1 MNNSTSVQ
9 SGSSPFDFFRFDVTL
24 PFIDNVPQV
33 TENTF
38 VGKDSASTSTNFH
51 KPTQDAELLRQ
62 LSFIPG
68 LKEILMLRQVHALEH
83 ATVWV
88 LSESKSVYASSGTE
102 ATTVQV
108 DNELLGGLSTEQ
120 GFYLYGEVNI
130 SDLRRA
136 VTLAL
141 HRLTNGEWDL
151 AVHPRCGTN
160 LSVAMLLTAGL
171 AVGVNLLLPFRP
183 IEQLIGLGLAATTAA
198 ELAPDLGSMAQRYLT
213 TAIPFNLKIENI
225 IRKRDVWG
233 REAHFI
239 KVTWQE

>member
-1 MNNSTSVQ
+1 MNTSTSFQ
-9 SGSSPFDFFRFDVTL
+9 SGSSPFDFFNFDLTL
-24 PFIDNVPQV
+24 PLIGNAPQV

-38 VGKDSASTSTNFH
+38 VGKDSASASTNFH
-51 KPTQDAELLRQ
+51 KLTQDAELLKQ

-88 LSESKSVYASSGTE
+88 LSESKSVYTPGTE
-102 ATTVQV
+102 ATTMQV

-198 ELAPDLGSMAQRYLT
+198 ELAPDLGFMAQRYLT

>member
-1 MNNSTSVQ
+1 MNTSASSQ
-9 SGSSPFDFFRFDVTL
+9 GSPSPFDFFKLD
-24 PFIDNVPQV
+24 FITPQ
-33 TENTF
+33 
-38 VGKDSASTSTNFH
+38 
-51 KPTQDAELLRQ
+51 PTQDADLLQQ
-62 LSFIPG
+62 LSFVPG

-88 LSESKSVYASSGTE
+88 LGESKSANSSTDKPPNL
-102 ATTVQV
+102 QI

-136 VTLAL
+136 VSTARN
-141 HRLTNGEWDL
+141 RLIHGEWDL

-171 AVGVNLLLPFRP
+171 AVGVHLLLPFRP

-198 ELAPDLGSMAQRYLT
+198 EIAPDLGSIAQRYLT
-213 TAIPFNLKIENI
+213 TAIPFNLAIENI
-225 IRKRDVWG
+225 TLTCDVWG
-233 REAHFI
+233 RQGHFVRVI
-239 KVTWQE
+239 WQD